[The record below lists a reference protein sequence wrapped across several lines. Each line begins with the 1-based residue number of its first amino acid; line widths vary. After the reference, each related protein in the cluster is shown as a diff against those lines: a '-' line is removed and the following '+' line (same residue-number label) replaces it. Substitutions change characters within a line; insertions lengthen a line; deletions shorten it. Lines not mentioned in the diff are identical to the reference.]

1 MIKEAALNELKQ
13 VAELAVQMWN
23 KYSVQALKD
32 EFETLVLTGNVRF
45 FLKYLQDVPVGFA
58 QCQIRHEYVEGAKS
72 GMVGYLE
79 GIFIKK
85 EYRRKGYGRELLAA
99 CEQWA
104 KQQGCT
110 EFASDC
116 DADNVSGYKFHMK
129 TDFIEANRI
138 ICFVKEL

>member
-23 KYSVQALKD
+23 KHSVQALKD
-32 EFETLVLTGNVRF
+32 EFETLVLTGNVKF

-116 DADNVSGYKFHMK
+116 DADNVSSYKFHMK